1 MGQKSTQKRFPKS
14 YIVEIYLMNLPFDQ
28 FKLDKLL
35 DDQGIDFLIIND
47 KNTAQYLLGGYK
59 FFFFAQKDSIGIS
72 RYLPT
77 IGYPKGRPEEAF
89 YIGHMLEGQQQ
100 DVEPIWINNIKNIQ
114 WNTSQAGEEA
124 ARKVLELGYSKKRI
138 GIELCNTP
146 TDTYIALKKNLPQ
159 AEFVDVL
166 VLMQELRSVKTDN
179 ELELLKKASDNITAC
194 MQKVMKVTKPGTN
207 THAIAQALKEEE
219 TKLGMNFEYCL
230 VASGKSYNRTPSK
243 KLFWEKGD
251 ILSLD
256 SGANLNGYLGDL
268 CRMAVMGEPTD
279 MMIDLLSQVRAIN
292 DAPRSVIK
300 AGITGNE
307 ILEAAYHEISKC
319 DNKLNF
325 KFVAHGMGMIQH
337 EAPHIYDKGVI
348 PYPAPY
354 KDKSLE
360 SGMVLSIETDL
371 KYDGIGFIKLEDT
384 VIIKKDG
391 FEAYGDDIRDWVCN
405 ENV

>member
-1 MGQKSTQKRFPKS
+1 MQ
-14 YIVEIYLMNLPFDQ
+14 LPFDQ
-28 FKLDKLL
+28 SKLDKLL
-35 DDQGIDFLIIND
+35 DDHGIDFLIIND

-77 IGYPKGRPEEAF
+77 IGYPKGRPEMAF

-100 DVEPIWINNIKNIQ
+100 EVEPLWIKDIENIQ
-114 WNTSQAGEEA
+114 WNTGQAGHEA
-124 ARKVLELGYSKKRI
+124 AKKVIELGYSKKRI

-146 TDTYIALKKNLPQ
+146 TDTYIALKKNLPDV
-159 AEFVDVL
+159 EFVDVL
-166 VLMQELRSVKTDN
+166 VLMQELRSVKTDQ

-194 MQKVMKVTKPGTN
+194 MKKVMTMTKPGAD
-207 THAIAQALKEEE
+207 THSIAQVLKEEE

-230 VASGKSYNRTPSK
+230 VAAGKSYNRTPSK
-243 KLFWEKGD
+243 KLSWNKGE

-256 SGANLNGYLGDL
+256 SGANLKGYLGDL
-268 CRMAVMGEPTD
+268 CRMAVMGKPSSK
-279 MMIDLLSQVRAIN
+279 MQDLLSQVRAIN

-307 ILEAAYHEISKC
+307 IIEAANHEISKC
-319 DNKLNF
+319 DKTLNF
-325 KFVAHGMGMIQH
+325 KFIAHGMGMIQH
-337 EAPHIYDKGVI
+337 EAPHLYDKGVI

-371 KYDGIGFIKLEDT
+371 KYDDVGFVKLEDT
-384 VIIKKDG
+384 VVIKNDG